1 MAKYSV
7 PGIRF
12 SELDNTIRS
21 NSLPGL
27 GIGAI
32 VMKSNKGPVNQR
44 VLTTSYDNFT
54 DIYGQPE
61 NLDDYGHFAAENYLA
76 ISNQLLTVR
85 TTMGDEGYAQIQYP
99 YTDADLKDTYLSK
112 DTSEFKYIN
121 NEDNA
126 NLKLLGNLN
135 DVTQVSA
142 IVGDKDKPEW
152 LTNQALSSTFGVYQ
166 IAGHATIVD
175 LINDNPPSVAVFKNI
190 GKEEEGVK
198 AENIETGSGKYV
210 KFATKVNSKG
220 EVGKW
225 YDDLIFTESAWDSTL
240 PVSSMQVYNTALQ
253 YAIPS
258 DLSASGN
265 NILKGYKTVF
275 SIPAEYTLNNE
286 GTTLTAYYKEDS
298 DVISAYN
305 NSAVSAIDI
314 SALFANDNFY
324 KGSKDKEAN
333 PAKVTNTKGELVD
346 YKEPTYCEDAEDA
359 VKIQFRD
366 WDDCVNKTYYV
377 LKNEFEDSVGQTVGI
392 QFREYGMNTLQEAMA
407 SKYEN
412 DLPSRYT
419 DKPTKF
425 DVEFTDFTK
434 FAGTTSG
441 FAKINEL
448 ADSYGCD
455 PSELLTDNK
464 YGLLTYYDV
473 WEGIEYEYTY
483 DEEGNATPVA
493 ILNEPVEKVIYKKD
507 WEEFVAKHPVDGKEN
522 VGYDT
527 RLFWTVGEKN
537 AKTPTT
543 ISVYTADEPNGVVI
557 PWQENTK
564 KDEEGSEP
572 INKMA
577 AFATSEILNGTNER
591 YKDGYTV
598 SIESDDEPGNGDI
611 EQYVS
616 NKANQLI
623 IASIGPGEYGNDI
636 GVSIITPECAEIPAL
651 NHQNAFNW
659 KYRYDDEDQVDNDEV
674 DQDTLT
680 WKKVYRI
687 NVYVK
692 TKSQTAEAAW
702 GTGMDALLKDPAES
716 WFVSNDPT
724 AKDSE
729 GNSLYAPNVINGHS
743 DYIYVSRNSV
753 NEARTGAGTYAMPH
767 QTFAIYGLTGG
778 SNSKKNNVTEKIA
791 GLKLYADRQKADFD
805 ILFNV
810 DAIDTFNGK
819 QRYNALQRKIAEI
832 AASRTIDIGV
842 VQVTS
847 REAKSVKR
855 MIGEAKMFSFNNGT
869 YIAEYA
875 GYDKY
880 YNGTLASWIYLPKSI
895 AGACRMAYCDMTS
908 YPWMAPAGVQRGN
921 ITYTNGQLTRLTD
934 NEIGQLYD
942 INVNTSRDCGGFGE
956 CLYGQKTALKK
967 ESALNRINVRRCL
980 NYIEK
985 VLENMLLPYLFQQNT
1000 ANTRSAARNSIDA
1013 FLNRVQ
1019 AAEGVE
1025 QYSLS
1030 VTQDNEDPHIMN
1042 VAIRIVPAEAIEFID
1057 VKITVD
1063 RNTGVITSEAM

>member
-12 SELDNTIRS
+12 TEIDNTIRS

-99 YTDADLKDTYLSK
+99 YTDADLKDTYRST
-112 DTSEFKYIN
+112 DTSQFKFID
-121 NEDNA
+121 NEDNS
-126 NLKLLGNLN
+126 NLKMLQNLDTVTKVTSLKEN
-135 DVTQVSA
+135 D
-142 IVGDKDKPEW
+142 EW
-152 LTNQALSSTFGVYQ
+152 LDNEALSGFGVYQ
-166 IAGHATIVD
+166 RAGYATIVD
-175 LINDNPPSVAVFKNI
+175 LINDNAPSVAVFKNVGPSSTDI
-190 GKEEEGVK
+190 ELD
-198 AENIETGSGKYV
+198 NIIYTVNNTGASGKYIE
-210 KFATKVNSKG
+210 FATKVNSRG
-220 EVGKW
+220 EVGKM
-225 YDDLIFTESAWDSTL
+225 YDDLILTNDAWNTGCIYPDTIQINKTNPLLYISANEEVTGAPAESA
-240 PVSSMQVYNTALQ
+240 V
-253 YAIPS
+253 
-258 DLSASGN
+258 
-265 NILKGYKTVF
+265 GYKVTF
-275 SIPAEYTLNNE
+275 SIPDADTLNNV
-286 GTTLTAYYKEDS
+286 GTTLTAYLTSAAVKTIEDTLEAT
-298 DVISAYN
+298 SAYKY
-305 NSAVSAIDI
+305 SD
-314 SALFANDNFY
+314 LFNDENFY
-324 KGSKDKEAN
+324 KGAATWNTGDDVVTLCKD
-333 PAKVTNTKGELVD
+333 PI
-346 YKEPTYCEDAEDA
+346 DAC
-359 VKIQFRD
+359 KIQFRD

-377 LKNEFEDSVGQTVGI
+377 DTTATKDTVGQAVGI
-392 QFREYGMNTLQEAMA
+392 QYREYGMNTLQEALA
-407 SKYEN
+407 GVQVTGKNKKLEN
-412 DLPSRYT
+412 VKFEVKVQKLTDLP
-419 DKPTKF
+419 KEK
-425 DVEFTDFTK
+425 V
-434 FAGTTSG
+434 A
-441 FAKINEL
+441 EL
-448 ADSYGCD
+448 ADAYGAD
-455 PSELLTDNK
+455 MSELMAEGT
-464 YGLLTYYDV
+464 YCLLTYYDV
-473 WEGIEYEYTY
+473 WEGVDLEY
-483 DEEGNATPVA
+483 DETSKY
-493 ILNEPVEKVIYKKD
+493 ILNEPIEKVIFAKD
-507 WEEFVAKHPVDGKEN
+507 WEKFAAKVGKPFDEAYDEN
-522 VGYDT
+522 
-527 RLFWTVGEKN
+527 LFWTIAEKN

-543 ISVYTADEPNGVVI
+543 MSVYTSDNPDPVVI
-557 PWQENTK
+557 PWQEGTQK
-564 KDEEGSEP
+564 PDGEP
-572 INKMA
+572 VNKMA

-598 SIESDDEPGNGDI
+598 SIESDDEPGNGDV

-623 IASIGPGEYGNDI
+623 ITSIGPGEYGNDI

-659 KYRYDDEDQVDNDEV
+659 KYRYDDEDKVDDVET

-680 WKKVYRI
+680 WTKVYRI

-819 QRYNALQRKIAEI
+819 QRYSALQRKIAEI

-855 MIGEAKMFSFNNGT
+855 MLGEAKMFSFNNGT
-869 YIAEYA
+869 YVAEYA

-908 YPWMAPAGVQRGN
+908 YPWFAPAGVQRGN
-921 ITYTNGQLTRLTD
+921 ITYTNGPLTRLTD

-985 VLENMLLPYLFQQNT
+985 VLENMMLPYLFQQNT

-1030 VTQDNEDPHIMN
+1030 VTQDAEDPHIMN

>member
-12 SELDNTIRS
+12 TEIDNTIRS

-99 YTDADLKDTYLSK
+99 YTDADLKDTYRSD
-112 DTSEFKYIN
+112 DTSEFRFID
-121 NEDNA
+121 NEDNS
-126 NLKLLGNLN
+126 NLKLLGKLE

-142 IVGDKDKPEW
+142 ISGEPGKEEW
-152 LTNQALSSTFGVYQ
+152 IVDDPISMFGVYQ
-166 IAGHATIVD
+166 KAGHGTIVD
-175 LINDNPPSVAVFKNI
+175 LINDNPPAVAVFKNVGSKDADI
-190 GKEEEGVK
+190 DPTNIVK
-198 AENIETGSGKYV
+198 ASGVYV
-210 KFATKVNSKG
+210 EFATKVNAKG
-220 EVGKW
+220 DVGKW
-225 YDDLIFTESAWDSTL
+225 YDDLILTKDAYTSGTVPGSAIQVNRAPITYQKKTGDIIEV
-240 PVSSMQVYNTALQ
+240 VS
-253 YAIPS
+253 
-258 DLSASGN
+258 
-265 NILKGYKTVF
+265 GYKTIF
-275 SIPAEYTLNNE
+275 SIPATDVLNGV
-286 GTTLTAYYKEDS
+286 GTTLTAYYTNKFVED
-298 DVISAYN
+298 N
-305 NSAVSAIDI
+305 NLLATDDSAISGIAIKYTDMF
-314 SALFANDNFY
+314 SDDSFY
-324 KGSKDKEAN
+324 KGAS
-333 PAKVTNTKGELVD
+333 
-346 YKEPTYCEDAEDA
+346 DA
-359 VKIQFRD
+359 VMVKPSADAWKIQFRD

-377 LKNEFEDSVGQTVGI
+377 DAETFSSTVGQSVGI
-392 QFREYGMNTLQEAMA
+392 QYREYGMNTKQEALA
-407 SKYEN
+407 SIYTNN
-412 DLPSRYT
+412 DLPSIT
-419 DKPTKF
+419 GNNTEFK
-425 DVEFTDFTK
+425 VEFTLLSEI
-434 FAGTTSG
+434 ASNSALGG
-441 FAKINEL
+441 FDKINSL

-455 PSELLTDNK
+455 PSELLANDK

-473 WEGIEYEYTY
+473 WDGIDFEYETVI
-483 DEEGNATPVA
+483 EEGQEVQKAVK
-493 ILNEPVEKVIYKKD
+493 IINEPVEKVIFKKEWD
-507 WEEFVAKHPVDGKEN
+507 EFTSKNAATNGVDTK
-522 VGYDT
+522 
-527 RLFWTVGEKN
+527 LFWTVAEKN
-537 AKTPTT
+537 AKTPST
-543 ISVYTADEPNGVVI
+543 ISVYTSDLPQGVVV

-564 KDEEGSEP
+564 KDGGEQV
-572 INKMA
+572 NKLA

-598 SIESDDEPGNGDI
+598 SIESDDEPGNGDV

-623 IASIGPGEYGNDI
+623 ITSIGPGEYGNDI
-636 GVSIITPECAEIPAL
+636 GISIITPECAEIPAL

-659 KYRYDDEDQVDNDEV
+659 KYRYDDEDKVDDVET

-680 WKKVYRI
+680 WTKVYRI

-819 QRYNALQRKIAEI
+819 QRYSALQRKIAEI

-855 MIGEAKMFSFNNGT
+855 MLGEAKMFSFNNGT
-869 YIAEYA
+869 YVAEYA

-908 YPWMAPAGVQRGN
+908 YPWFAPAGVQRGN
-921 ITYTNGQLTRLTD
+921 ITYTNGPLTRLTD

-985 VLENMLLPYLFQQNT
+985 VLENMMLPYLFQQNT

-1030 VTQDNEDPHIMN
+1030 VTQDAEDPHIMN

>member
-12 SELDNTIRS
+12 TEIDNTIRS

-99 YTDADLKDTYLSK
+99 YTDADLKDTYRST
-112 DTSEFKYIN
+112 DTSQFKFID
-121 NEDNA
+121 NEDNS
-126 NLKLLGNLN
+126 NLKMLQNL
-135 DVTQVSA
+135 DTVTQVTA
-142 IVGDKDKPEW
+142 VTAGNEW
-152 LTNQALSSTFGVYQ
+152 ILDDALSGFGVYQ
-166 IAGHATIVD
+166 KAGYATVVD
-175 LINDNPPSVAVFKNI
+175 LINDNAPAVAVFKNI
-190 GKEEEGVK
+190 GDKDADVEL
-198 AENIETGSGKYV
+198 ENIEKDKGVYIE
-210 KFATKVNSKG
+210 FATKVNSKG
-220 EVGKW
+220 EVGKM
-225 YDDLIFTESAWDSTL
+225 YDDLILTTAAYETGCIYPDSIQINKTNPLLYISASKEATGT
-240 PVSSMQVYNTALQ
+240 S
-253 YAIPS
+253 
-258 DLSASGN
+258 LSA
-265 NILKGYKTVF
+265 LGYKVTF
-275 SIPAEYTLNNE
+275 SVPDSATLNNV
-286 GTTLTAYYKEDS
+286 GTTLTAYLTED
-298 DVISAYN
+298 
-305 NSAVSAIDI
+305 AVSAIETELDTV
-314 SALFANDNFY
+314 SAYKYQDLFKDANFY
-324 KGSKDKEAN
+324 KGAATWNTGADVVTLCKN
-333 PAKVTNTKGELVD
+333 PITAS
-346 YKEPTYCEDAEDA
+346 
-359 VKIQFRD
+359 KIQFRD

-377 LKNEFEDSVGQTVGI
+377 DTSAFEDTLASAVGI
-392 QFREYGMNTLQEAMA
+392 QFREYGMNTLQEALA
-407 SKYEN
+407 G
-412 DLPSRYT
+412 LG
-419 DKPTKF
+419 KF
-425 DVEFTDFTK
+425 KDTSVEFNVEVKPLTEIDK
-434 FAGTTSG
+434 DEVA
-441 FAKINEL
+441 EL
-448 ADSYGCD
+448 ADSYGAD
-455 PSELLTDNK
+455 ISELMAEGT
-464 YGLLTYYDV
+464 YSRLTYYDV
-473 WEGIEYEYTY
+473 WEGVDVEY
-483 DEEGNATPVA
+483 DENNNKL
-493 ILNEPVEKVIYKKD
+493 IKNEKIQKVIFTKD
-507 WEEFVAKHPVDGKEN
+507 WEKFAAKVGKPTSSAF
-522 VGYDT
+522 DWK
-527 RLFWTVGEKN
+527 LFWTIAEKN

-543 ISVYTADEPNGVVI
+543 LSVYTADNPDPVVI
-557 PWQENTK
+557 PWQEGTQK
-564 KDEEGSEP
+564 TDGEP
-572 INKMA
+572 VNKMA

-598 SIESDDEPGNGDI
+598 SIESDDEPGNGDV

-623 IASIGPGEYGNDI
+623 ITSIGPGEYGNDI
-636 GVSIITPECAEIPAL
+636 GISIITPECADIPAL

-659 KYRYDDEDQVDNDEV
+659 KYRYDDEDKVDDVET

-680 WKKVYRI
+680 WTKVYRI

-810 DAIDTFNGK
+810 EAIDTFNGK
-819 QRYNALQRKIAEI
+819 QRYSALQRKIAEI

-869 YIAEYA
+869 YVAEYA

-921 ITYTNGQLTRLTD
+921 ITYTNGPLTRLTD
-934 NEIGQLYD
+934 VEIGQLYD
-942 INVNTSRDCGGFGE
+942 INVNTSRDCAGFGE

-985 VLENMLLPYLFQQNT
+985 VLENMMLPYLFQQNT

-1063 RNTGVITSEAM
+1063 RNTGVVTSEAM

>member
-12 SELDNTIRS
+12 TEIDNTIRS

-142 IVGDKDKPEW
+142 LTTNDEW
-152 LTNQALSSTFGVYQ
+152 LTNQALSATFGVYQ
-166 IAGHATIVD
+166 KAGHATIVD
-175 LINDNPPSVAVFKNI
+175 LINDNPPAVAVFKNV
-190 GKEEEGVK
+190 GKGDI
-198 AENIETGSGKYV
+198 APENIETSAGKYV
-210 KFATKVNSKG
+210 KFATKVNSRG

-225 YDDLIFTESAWDSTL
+225 YDDLIFTESAWDASI
-240 PVSSMQVYNTALQ
+240 PVSSMQVSNTALM
-253 YAIPS
+253 YAITGDVAES
-258 DLSASGN
+258 GTILS
-265 NILKGYKTVF
+265 GYKTVF

-286 GTTLTAYYKEDS
+286 GTTLTAYYKSDS
-298 DVISAYN
+298 TVIADYN
-305 NSAVSAIDI
+305 NSAKNTIDV
-314 SALFANDNFY
+314 SALFADANFY
-324 KGSKDKEAN
+324 KGSKDENAN
-333 PAKVTNTKGELVD
+333 PTEVPDPQTGELVP
-346 YKEPTYCEDAEDA
+346 YEEPIYSEEAQEA

-377 LKNEFEDSVGQTVGI
+377 LKDEFENTVGQSVGI
-392 QFREYGMNTLQEAMA
+392 QYREYGMNTLQEAMA
-407 SKYEN
+407 SLYTFN
-412 DLPSRYT
+412 DT
-419 DKPTKF
+419 TFAVKF
-425 DVEFTDFTK
+425 KDLSKLASEE
-434 FAGTTSG
+434 GG

-473 WEGIEYEYTY
+473 WEGIEFEYD
-483 DEEGNATPVA
+483 DEGKPTKVLNTP
-493 ILNEPVEKVIYKKD
+493 IEKIIYKKD
-507 WEEFVAKHPVDGKEN
+507 WEEFVAKHPQGD
-522 VGYDT
+522 VGYDEK
-527 RLFWTVGEKN
+527 LFWTVGEKN
-537 AKTPTT
+537 AKTPIT

-636 GVSIITPECAEIPAL
+636 GISIITPECAEIPAL
-651 NHQNAFNW
+651 NHQNAFMW
-659 KYRYDDEDQVDNDEV
+659 KYKYDDEDQVDNDEV

-680 WKKVYRI
+680 WTKVYRI

-724 AKDSE
+724 AKDAE

-819 QRYNALQRKIAEI
+819 QRYSALQRKIAEI

-855 MIGEAKMFSFNNGT
+855 MLGEAKMFSFNNGT
-869 YIAEYA
+869 YVAEYA

-895 AGACRMAYCDMTS
+895 AGACRMAYCDMTA
-908 YPWMAPAGVQRGN
+908 YPWFAPAGVQRGN
-921 ITYTNGQLTRLTD
+921 ITYTNGPLTRLTD
-934 NEIGQLYD
+934 DEIGQLYN

-985 VLENMLLPYLFQQNT
+985 VLENMMLPYLFQQNT

-1030 VTQDNEDPHIMN
+1030 VTQDAEDPHIMN

>member
-99 YTDADLKDTYLSK
+99 YTDADMKDTYRSK
-112 DTSEFKYIN
+112 DTAEYKYID

-126 NLKLLGNLN
+126 NLKLLGKLE

-142 IVGDKDKPEW
+142 IIGNSAQPEW
-152 LTNQALSSTFGVYQ
+152 LVNGALSSTFGVFQ
-166 IAGHATIVD
+166 KAGFGTVYD
-175 LINDNPPSVAVFKNI
+175 LINDNPPAIAVFKNV
-190 GKEEEGVK
+190 GSGDVA
-198 AENIETGSGKYV
+198 AENIEKEEGYYIE
-210 KFATKVNSKG
+210 FATKVNAKG
-220 EVGKW
+220 EVGKK
-225 YDDLIFTESAWDSTL
+225 YNDLILTKEAFDSSA
-240 PVSSMQVYNTALQ
+240 VSVTAIQVSNTALMTVSG
-253 YAIPS
+253 S
-258 DLSASGN
+258 DVYS
-265 NILKGYKTVF
+265 GYKTVF
-275 SIPAEYTLNNE
+275 SIPATDTLNSE
-286 GTTLTAYYKEDS
+286 ATTLTAYYNS
-298 DVISAYN
+298 TFAATISAAQEDPT
-305 NSAVSAIDI
+305 SSGI
-314 SALFANDNFY
+314 SYQELFKDSNFY
-324 KGSKDKEAN
+324 KGTEGA
-333 PAKVTNTKGELVD
+333 TM
-346 YKEPTYCEDAEDA
+346 CETPVEA
-359 VKIQFRD
+359 VKIQFKD
-366 WDDCVNKTYYV
+366 WDDCVNKTHYV
-377 LKNEFEDSVGQTVGI
+377 LKDDFEKTVGQAVGI
-392 QFREYGMNTLQEAMA
+392 QFREYGMNTLQEALA
-407 SKYEN
+407 GIFKDGE
-412 DLPSRYT
+412 YT
-419 DKPTKF
+419 
-425 DVEFTDFTK
+425 VEYKDMTQVATV
-434 FAGTTSG
+434 SG
-441 FAKINEL
+441 FDKVNEI

-473 WEGIEYEYTY
+473 WEGITY
-483 DEEGNATPVA
+483 DENDQ
-493 ILNEPVEKVIYKKD
+493 IINEPVVKVIYKKEWTD
-507 WEEFVAKHPVDGKEN
+507 FMAKHPQTTD
-522 VGYDT
+522 VGYDEN
-527 RLFWTVGEKN
+527 LFWVVGEKN
-537 AKTPTT
+537 AKTPIT
-543 ISVYTADEPNGVVI
+543 ISVYTADEPDGVVI

-564 KDEEGSEP
+564 GEDGVTV
-572 INKMA
+572 NKLA
-577 AFATSEILNGTNER
+577 AFATSEILNGINER

-659 KYRYDDEDQVDNDEV
+659 KYRYDDEDQVDNEEV

-869 YIAEYA
+869 YVAEYA

-1030 VTQDNEDPHIMN
+1030 VTQDNVDPHILN

>member
-7 PGIRF
+7 PGINF
-12 SELDNTIRS
+12 TEIDNTIRS
-21 NSLPGL
+21 NSIPGL

-99 YTDADLKDTYLSK
+99 YTDADLKDTYRSE
-112 DTSEFKYIN
+112 DTSQFKFID

-142 IVGDKDKPEW
+142 ISGEPGKEEW
-152 LTNQALSSTFGVYQ
+152 IVDDSISMFGVYQ
-166 IAGHATIVD
+166 KAGHGTIVD
-175 LINDNPPSVAVFKNI
+175 LINDNPPSVAVFKNV
-190 GKEEEGVK
+190 GSKEAGIEPTNFVK
-198 AENIETGSGKYV
+198 ASGVYV
-210 KFATKVNSKG
+210 EFATKVNAKG
-220 EVGKW
+220 DVGKW
-225 YDDLIFTESAWDSTL
+225 YDDLILTKEAWTSGTIPGSAIQ
-240 PVSSMQVYNTALQ
+240 VSRSPITYQKKTGELIEV
-253 YAIPS
+253 
-258 DLSASGN
+258 LS
-265 NILKGYKTVF
+265 GYKTIF
-275 SIPAEYTLNNE
+275 SITADDVLNQV
-286 GTTLTAYYKEDS
+286 GTTLTAYYTKEFVDR
-298 DVISAYN
+298 N
-305 NSAVSAIDI
+305 NLLSTDPSAISSIAIRYDDM
-314 SALFANDNFY
+314 FDDGNFY
-324 KGSKDKEAN
+324 KGISNGYMVK
-333 PAKVTNTKGELVD
+333 
-346 YKEPTYCEDAEDA
+346 PTADAW
-359 VKIQFRD
+359 KIQFRD

-377 LKNEFEDSVGQTVGI
+377 DAESFSSTVGQSVGI
-392 QFREYGMNTLQEAMA
+392 QYREYGMNTLQEAIA
-407 SKYEN
+407 SIYTN
-412 DLPSRYT
+412 ALPSLSST
-419 DKPTKF
+419 ATNF
-425 DVEFTDFTK
+425 NVEFTLLSDIASNSALGGFDKITK
-434 FAGTTSG
+434 
-441 FAKINEL
+441 L

-455 PSELLTDNK
+455 PSELLSNDK
-464 YGLLTYYDV
+464 FGLLTYYDV
-473 WEGIEYEYTY
+473 WEGIDYEYETKV
-483 DEEGNATPVA
+483 DEYGTEYQ
-493 ILNEPVEKVIYKKD
+493 EPVKIINKPIEKVIFKKD
-507 WEEFVAKHPVDGKEN
+507 WDEFTSKNASTDGVDTK
-522 VGYDT
+522 
-527 RLFWTVGEKN
+527 LFWTVAEKN
-537 AKTPTT
+537 AKTPST
-543 ISVYTADEPNGVVI
+543 ISVYTADIPEGVVI
-557 PWQENTK
+557 PWQESTK
-564 KDEEGSEP
+564 KADGEQ

-591 YKDGYTV
+591 YKDGYTI
-598 SIESDDEPGNGDI
+598 SIESDDEPGNGDV

-616 NKANQLI
+616 NKNNQLI

-636 GVSIITPECAEIPAL
+636 GVSIITSECADIPAL

-716 WFVSNDPT
+716 WYVSNDPT
-724 AKDSE
+724 AKDAE

-753 NEARTGAGTYAMPH
+753 NEAKTGAGTYAQPH
-767 QTFAIYGLTGG
+767 QTYAIYGLTGG

-791 GLKLYADRQKADFD
+791 GLKLYKDRQKADFD

-810 DAIDTFNGK
+810 EAIDTFNGK

-869 YIAEYA
+869 YVAEYA

-908 YPWMAPAGVQRGN
+908 YPWFAPAGVQRGN
-921 ITYTNGQLTRLTD
+921 ITYTNGPLTRLTD
-934 NEIGQLYD
+934 DEIGQLYD
-942 INVNTSRDCGGFGE
+942 INVNTSRDCAGFGE

-985 VLENMLLPYLFQQNT
+985 SLETMMLPYLFQQNT
-1000 ANTRSAARNSIDA
+1000 ANTRSAARHSIDA

-1019 AAEGVE
+1019 AAEGIE
-1025 QYSLS
+1025 QYALS
-1030 VTQDNEDPHIMN
+1030 VTQDSEDPHIMN
-1042 VAIRIVPAEAIEFID
+1042 VAIRVVPAEAIEFID
-1057 VKITVD
+1057 VTITVD
-1063 RNTGVITSEAM
+1063 RNTGVTTNETM

>member
-7 PGIRF
+7 PGINF
-12 SELDNTIRS
+12 TEIDNTIRS

-85 TTMGDEGYAQIQYP
+85 TTMGDEGYAQIQFP

-112 DTSEFKYIN
+112 DTSEFKFID

-142 IVGDKDKPEW
+142 LTTNDEW
-152 LTNQALSSTFGVYQ
+152 LPLNPNLSAAFGVYQ
-166 IAGHATIVD
+166 KAGHATIVD
-175 LINDNPPSVAVFKNI
+175 LINDNPPSVAIFKNVGNGEI
-190 GKEEEGVK
+190 EGG
-198 AENIETGSGKYV
+198 NIETGSGQYV
-210 KFATKVNSKG
+210 KFATKVNAKG
-220 EVGKW
+220 DVGKW
-225 YDDLIFTESAWDSTL
+225 YDDLIFTESAWSGTL
-240 PVSSMQVYNTALQ
+240 PVSSMQVSNTALQ
-253 YAIPS
+253 YAITGDIP
-258 DLSASGN
+258 ASG
-265 NILKGYKTVF
+265 NILKGFKVLF

-298 DVISAYN
+298 KVITDYL
-305 NSAVSAIDI
+305 NSAVSSIEIKD
-314 SALFANDNFY
+314 LFNNEYFY
-324 KGSKDKEAN
+324 KGSKDASAN
-333 PAKVTNTKGELVD
+333 PAVVPDPKTGELVP
-346 YKEPTYCEDAEDA
+346 YEEPIYSEDAEEA
-359 VKIQFRD
+359 VQIKFRD

-377 LKNEFEDSVGQTVGI
+377 LKKDFEDSVGQSVGI
-392 QFREYGMNTLQEAMA
+392 QYREYGMNTLQEALA
-407 SKYEN
+407 SIYKNALPSKYTGEASTTFN
-412 DLPSRYT
+412 I
-419 DKPTKF
+419 
-425 DVEFTDFTK
+425 EFTDLSTLASK
-434 FAGTTSG
+434 EGG
-441 FAKINEL
+441 FAIINEL
-448 ADSYGCD
+448 ADTYGCD

-473 WEGIEYEYTY
+473 WEGIDYDYSY
-483 DEEGNATPVA
+483 DEDGNAVPIA
-493 ILNEPVEKVIYKKD
+493 IKNEPIRKVIYKKD
-507 WEEFVAKHPVDGKEN
+507 WEEFIAKHPA
-522 VGYDT
+522 GYDE

-537 AKTPTT
+537 AKTPIT

-557 PWQENTK
+557 PWQESTK

-591 YKDGYTV
+591 YKDGYTI
-598 SIESDDEPGNGDI
+598 SIESDDEPGNGDV

-616 NKANQLI
+616 NKNNQLI

-636 GVSIITPECAEIPAL
+636 GVSIITSECAEIPAL

-716 WFVSNDPT
+716 WYVSNDPT
-724 AKDSE
+724 AKDAE

-753 NEARTGAGTYAMPH
+753 NEAKTGAGTYAQPH
-767 QTFAIYGLTGG
+767 QTYAIYGLTGG

-791 GLKLYADRQKADFD
+791 GLKLYKDRQKADFD

-810 DAIDTFNGK
+810 EAIDTFNGK

-869 YIAEYA
+869 YVAEYA

-908 YPWMAPAGVQRGN
+908 YPWFAPAGVQRGN
-921 ITYTNGQLTRLTD
+921 ITYTNGPLTRLTD
-934 NEIGQLYD
+934 DEIGQLYD
-942 INVNTSRDCGGFGE
+942 INVNTSRDCAGFGE

-985 VLENMLLPYLFQQNT
+985 SLETMMLPYLFQQNT

-1013 FLNRVQ
+1013 FLNRIQ
-1019 AAEGVE
+1019 AADGVE
-1025 QYSLS
+1025 EYALS
-1030 VTQDNEDPHIMN
+1030 VTQDAEDPHIMN
-1042 VAIRIVPAEAIEFID
+1042 VAIRIVPAEAIEYID
-1057 VKITVD
+1057 IKITVD
-1063 RNTGVITSEAM
+1063 RNTGVIARESM

>member
-12 SELDNTIRS
+12 TEIDNTIRS

-175 LINDNPPSVAVFKNI
+175 LINDNPPSVAIFKNI
-190 GKEEEGVK
+190 GKEAEGIK
-198 AENIETGSGKYV
+198 AENIETSAGKYV
-210 KFATKVNSKG
+210 KFATKVNSRG

-225 YDDLIFTESAWDSTL
+225 YDDLIFTEDAWENAELTF
-240 PVSSMQVYNTALQ
+240 SSMQVSNTALM
-253 YAIPS
+253 YAITGDVAES
-258 DLSASGN
+258 GTILS
-265 NILKGYKTVF
+265 GYKTVF

-286 GTTLTAYYKEDS
+286 GTTLTAYYKKNS
-298 DVISAYN
+298 SVIEAYD
-305 NSAVSAIDI
+305 NSAVSSI
-314 SALFANDNFY
+314 SIQELFKNENFY

-333 PAKVTNTKGELVD
+333 PEQVPDPQTGELEP
-346 YKEPTYCEDAEDA
+346 YEEPIYSEKEQDA

-377 LKNEFEDSVGQTVGI
+377 LKDEFEDSVGQAVGI

-434 FAGTTSG
+434 LAGTTSG
-441 FAKINEL
+441 FAKINAL

-473 WEGIEYEYTY
+473 WEGIEFEYDDNGEPTKVL
-483 DEEGNATPVA
+483 NTP
-493 ILNEPVEKVIYKKD
+493 IEKIIYKKD
-507 WEEFVAKHPVDGKEN
+507 WEEFVAKHPQGD
-522 VGYDT
+522 VGYDEK
-527 RLFWTVGEKN
+527 LFWTVGEKN
-537 AKTPTT
+537 AKTPIT

-636 GVSIITPECAEIPAL
+636 GISIITPECAEIPAL
-651 NHQNAFNW
+651 NHQNAFMW
-659 KYRYDDEDQVDNDEV
+659 KYKYDDEDQVDNDEV

-680 WKKVYRI
+680 WTKVYRI

-692 TKSQTAEAAW
+692 TKSQTADAAW

-819 QRYNALQRKIAEI
+819 QRYSALQRKIAEI

-855 MIGEAKMFSFNNGT
+855 MLGEAKMFSFNNGT
-869 YIAEYA
+869 YVAEYA

-908 YPWMAPAGVQRGN
+908 YPWFAPAGVQRGN
-921 ITYTNGQLTRLTD
+921 ITYTNGPLTRLTD
-934 NEIGQLYD
+934 DEIGQLYN

-985 VLENMLLPYLFQQNT
+985 VLENMMLPYLFQQNT

>member
-7 PGIRF
+7 PGMRIT
-12 SELDNTIRS
+12 EQDNTIRS

-99 YTDADLKDTYLSK
+99 YTDADLKDTYRSE
-112 DTSEFKYIN
+112 DTSEFRYID

-126 NLKLLGNLN
+126 NLRLLGKLE

-142 IVGDKDKPEW
+142 ISGEANKEEW
-152 LTNQALSSTFGVYQ
+152 LVEPTLSSFGVYQ
-166 IAGHATIVD
+166 RAGHATIID
-175 LINDNPPSVAVFKNI
+175 LINDNPPSIAVYKNVGPSAGDI
-190 GKEEEGVK
+190 NPQNIVKDKGV
-198 AENIETGSGKYV
+198 YV
-210 KFATKVNSKG
+210 EFATKVNAKG
-220 EVGKW
+220 EIGKW
-225 YDDLIFTESAWDSTL
+225 YDDLIITEDAWTSGTIPGSSIQVNTSPITYQLTGTESGTV
-240 PVSSMQVYNTALQ
+240 VS
-253 YAIPS
+253 
-258 DLSASGN
+258 GF
-265 NILKGYKTVF
+265 KTVF
-275 SIPAEYTLNNE
+275 SIPAKDTLNNI
-286 GTTLTAYYKEDS
+286 GTTLTAYFTDTFVEE
-298 DVISAYN
+298 N
-305 NSAVSAIDI
+305 NLLNPDPSAVSAIAIKYSDM
-314 SALFANDNFY
+314 FVDDNFY
-324 KGSKDKEAN
+324 KGGSSADMVKPSAEAW
-333 PAKVTNTKGELVD
+333 KV
-346 YKEPTYCEDAEDA
+346 
-359 VKIQFRD
+359 QFRD

-377 LKNEFEDSVGQTVGI
+377 DAESFSSTVGQSVGI
-392 QFREYGMNTLQEAMA
+392 QFREYGMNTLQEALA
-407 SKYEN
+407 SIYTN
-412 DLPSRYT
+412 NLPYKTETTSAT
-419 DKPTKF
+419 TTEFK
-425 DVEFTDFTK
+425 VEFTKLSEIASDKTL
-434 FAGTTSG
+434 GG
-441 FAKINEL
+441 FEKINAL

-455 PSELLTDNK
+455 PSELLASDK
-464 YGLLTYYDV
+464 YGLLTYFNV
-473 WEGIEYEYTY
+473 WDGIEFEYEP
-483 DEEGNATPVA
+483 EEVDGEIYQKPVA
-493 ILNEPVEKVIYKKD
+493 IINEPIEKVVYVKE
-507 WEEFVAKHPVDGKEN
+507 WEDFASKNASTNGVDVK
-522 VGYDT
+522 
-527 RLFWTVGEKN
+527 LFWTVAEKN
-537 AKTPTT
+537 AKTPST
-543 ISVYTADEPNGVVI
+543 ISVYTADAPQGVVV
-557 PWQENTK
+557 PWQESTK
-564 KDEEGSEP
+564 KEGGEQV
-572 INKMA
+572 NKLA

-591 YKDGYTV
+591 YKDGYTI
-598 SIESDDEPGNGDI
+598 SIESDDEPGNGDV

-636 GVSIITPECAEIPAL
+636 GISIITPECAEIPAL

-659 KYRYDDEDQVDNDEV
+659 KYRYDDEDKVDSDEI

-680 WKKVYRI
+680 WTKVYRI

-702 GTGMDALLKDPAES
+702 GTGMDALLKDPVES
-716 WFVSNDPT
+716 WYVSNDPT
-724 AKDSE
+724 AKDTE

-767 QTFAIYGLTGG
+767 QTYAIYGLTGG

-819 QRYNALQRKIAEI
+819 QRFSSLQRKIAEI
-832 AASRTIDIGV
+832 AAKRTIDIGV

-847 REAKSVKR
+847 REAKSIKR
-855 MIGEAKMFSFNNGT
+855 MLGEAKMFSFNNGT
-869 YIAEYA
+869 YVAEYA

-880 YNGTLASWIYLPKSI
+880 YNGTLASWIYLPKSV

-921 ITYTNGQLTRLTD
+921 ITYTNGPLTRLTD
-934 NEIGQLYD
+934 VEIGQLYD
-942 INVNTSRDCGGFGE
+942 INVNTSRDCAGFGE

-985 VLENMLLPYLFQQNT
+985 VLETMMLPYLFQQNT

-1025 QYSLS
+1025 EYALS

-1057 VKITVD
+1057 IKITVD
-1063 RNTGVITSEAM
+1063 RNTGVSTNESM

>member
-12 SELDNTIRS
+12 TEIDNTIRS

-142 IVGDKDKPEW
+142 LTTNDEW
-152 LTNQALSSTFGVYQ
+152 LTNQALSATFGVYQ
-166 IAGHATIVD
+166 KAGHATIVD
-175 LINDNPPSVAVFKNI
+175 LINDNPPAVAIFKNV
-190 GKEEEGVK
+190 GKGDI
-198 AENIETGSGKYV
+198 APENIETGSGKYV
-210 KFATKVNSKG
+210 KFATKVNSRG

-225 YDDLIFTESAWDSTL
+225 YDDLIFTEDAWSGSI
-240 PVSSMQVYNTALQ
+240 PVSSMQVSNTALM
-253 YAIPS
+253 YAITGDVAES
-258 DLSASGN
+258 GTILS
-265 NILKGYKTVF
+265 GYKTVF

-286 GTTLTAYYKEDS
+286 GTTLTAYYKSDS
-298 DVISAYN
+298 TVISDYN
-305 NSAVSAIDI
+305 NSAKNEIKITD
-314 SALFANDNFY
+314 LFDDENFY
-324 KGSKDKEAN
+324 KGSKDKAAN
-333 PAKVTNTKGELVD
+333 PTEVPDPQTGELVE
-346 YKEPTYCEDAEDA
+346 YEEPIYSEEAQEA

-377 LKNEFEDSVGQTVGI
+377 LKDEFENTVGQSVGI
-392 QFREYGMNTLQEAMA
+392 QYREYGMNTLQEAMA
-407 SKYEN
+407 SLYTFRDTTFAVKFK
-412 DLPSRYT
+412 DLS
-419 DKPTKF
+419 KLAS
-425 DVEFTDFTK
+425 EE
-434 FAGTTSG
+434 GG

-473 WEGIEYEYTY
+473 WEGIEFEYD
-483 DEEGNATPVA
+483 DEGEPTKVINTP
-493 ILNEPVEKVIYKKD
+493 IEKIIYKKD
-507 WEEFVAKHPVDGKEN
+507 WDEFVAKHPQGD
-522 VGYDT
+522 VGYDEK
-527 RLFWTVGEKN
+527 LFWTVGEKN
-537 AKTPTT
+537 AKTPIT

-636 GVSIITPECAEIPAL
+636 GISIITPECAEIPAL
-651 NHQNAFNW
+651 NHQNAFMW
-659 KYRYDDEDQVDNDEV
+659 KYKYDDEDQVDNDEV

-680 WKKVYRI
+680 WTKVYRI

-819 QRYNALQRKIAEI
+819 QRYSALQRKIAEI

-855 MIGEAKMFSFNNGT
+855 MLGEAKMFSFNNGT
-869 YIAEYA
+869 YVAEYA

-895 AGACRMAYCDMTS
+895 AGACRMAYCDMTA
-908 YPWMAPAGVQRGN
+908 YPWFAPAGVQRGN
-921 ITYTNGQLTRLTD
+921 ITYTNGPLTRLTD
-934 NEIGQLYD
+934 DEIGQLYN

-985 VLENMLLPYLFQQNT
+985 VLENMMLPYLFQQNT

>member
-12 SELDNTIRS
+12 TEIDNTIRS

-54 DIYGQPE
+54 DVYGQPE

-99 YTDADLKDTYLSK
+99 YTDADMKDTYRSK
-112 DTSEFKYIN
+112 DTAEFKYID

-126 NLKLLGNLN
+126 NLKLLGKLE

-142 IVGDKDKPEW
+142 MIGNSANPEW
-152 LTNQALSSTFGVYQ
+152 IVQDPLSSFGVYQ
-166 IAGHATIVD
+166 KAGFGTVYD
-175 LINDNPPSVAVFKNI
+175 LINDNPPAVAVFKNV
-190 GKEEEGVK
+190 GEGDVK
-198 AENIETGSGKYV
+198 AENIEKEEGYYIE
-210 KFATKVNSKG
+210 FATKVNAKG
-220 EVGKW
+220 EVGRM
-225 YDDLIFTESAWDSTL
+225 YDDLILTKSAYDSCAVPTSAIQ
-240 PVSSMQVYNTALQ
+240 VSNTALMVM
-253 YAIPS
+253 
-258 DLSASGN
+258 DEDKVLS
-265 NILKGYKTVF
+265 GYKTVF
-275 SIPAEYTLNNE
+275 SIPATDTLNSE
-286 GTTLTAYYKEDS
+286 PTTLTAYYDAS
-298 DVISAYN
+298 FASAIITEQG
-305 NSAVSAIDI
+305 NSASSGIAYSD
-314 SALFANDNFY
+314 LFDDGNFY
-324 KGSKDKEAN
+324 KGLGSATMCKE
-333 PAKVTNTKGELVD
+333 
-346 YKEPTYCEDAEDA
+346 KEEA

-366 WDDCVNKTYYV
+366 WDDCVNKTHYV
-377 LKNEFEDSVGQTVGI
+377 LKEDFKKSVGQAVGI
-392 QFREYGMNTLQEAMA
+392 QYREYGMNTLQEALA
-407 SKYEN
+407 GIFENEEYTVTYE
-412 DLPSRYT
+412 DLSQI
-419 DKPTKF
+419 
-425 DVEFTDFTK
+425 V
-434 FAGTTSG
+434 TTSG
-441 FAKINEL
+441 FDFVNSL

-473 WEGIEYEYTY
+473 WEGITR
-483 DEEGNATPVA
+483 DEEDK
-493 ILNEPVEKVIYKKD
+493 IINEPIQKVIYKKEWVD
-507 WEEFVAKHPVDGKEN
+507 FMSKHPQTTD
-522 VGYDT
+522 VGYDEK
-527 RLFWTVGEKN
+527 LFWVVGEKN
-537 AKTPTT
+537 AKTPIT
-543 ISVYTADEPNGVVI
+543 ISVYTADEPDGVVI
-557 PWQENTK
+557 PWQENTQQG
-564 KDEEGSEP
+564 DDGEP
-572 INKMA
+572 INKLA

-591 YKDGYTV
+591 YKDGYTI

-636 GVSIITPECAEIPAL
+636 GVSVITTECADIPAL

-659 KYRYDDEDQVDNDEV
+659 KYRYDDEDQVDND
-674 DQDTLT
+674 DDDKDLT

-767 QTFAIYGLTGG
+767 QTYAIYGLTGG

-832 AASRTIDIGV
+832 AAKRTIDIGV

-869 YIAEYA
+869 YVAEYA

-880 YNGTLASWIYLPKSI
+880 YNGTLASWIYLPKSV
-895 AGACRMAYCDMTS
+895 AGACRMAYCDMTG
-908 YPWMAPAGVQRGN
+908 YPWFAPAGVQRGN
-921 ITYTNGQLTRLTD
+921 ITYTNGQLSRLTD
-934 NEIGQLYD
+934 VEIGQLYD
-942 INVNTSRDCGGFGE
+942 INVNTSRDCAGFGE

-985 VLENMLLPYLFQQNT
+985 VLETMMLPYLFQQNT

-1019 AAEGVE
+1019 AAEGIE
-1025 QYSLS
+1025 KYALS

-1063 RNTGVITSEAM
+1063 RNTGITTNEAM

>member
-7 PGIRF
+7 PGMRF
-12 SELDNTIRS
+12 TEIDNTIRS

-99 YTDADLKDTYLSK
+99 YTDADLKDTYRST
-112 DTSEFKYIN
+112 DTSQFKFID
-121 NEDNA
+121 NEDNS
-126 NLKLLGNLN
+126 NLKMLQNL
-135 DVTQVSA
+135 DTVTQVTA
-142 IVGDKDKPEW
+142 IAGSGDHQEW
-152 LTNQALSSTFGVYQ
+152 IVDDALSGFGIYQ
-166 IAGHATIVD
+166 KAGFGTVVD
-175 LINDNPPSVAVFKNI
+175 LINDNAPAIAVFKNVGDKDTDI
-190 GKEEEGVK
+190 ELKNIQT
-198 AENIETGSGKYV
+198 AEGKYIE
-210 KFATKVNSKG
+210 FATKVNSKG
-220 EVGKW
+220 EVGKM
-225 YDDLIFTESAWDSTL
+225 YDDLIFTTSAWESGCIYPDTVQINKTNPLLYISGEGDSA
-240 PVSSMQVYNTALQ
+240 VS
-253 YAIPS
+253 AI
-258 DLSASGN
+258 
-265 NILKGYKTVF
+265 GYKVTF
-275 SIPAEYTLNNE
+275 SIPATDTLNNV
-286 GTTLTAYYKEDS
+286 GTTLTAYLTSAAAKTIEDTL
-298 DVISAYN
+298 DTASAYKY
-305 NSAVSAIDI
+305 SE
-314 SALFANDNFY
+314 LFKDENFY
-324 KGSKDKEAN
+324 KGAATWNPTSANVEMCKD
-333 PAKVTNTKGELVD
+333 PI
-346 YKEPTYCEDAEDA
+346 DAS
-359 VKIQFRD
+359 KIQFRD

-377 LKNEFEDSVGQTVGI
+377 DTTAFSATLGQAVGI
-392 QFREYGMNTLQEAMA
+392 QYREYGMNTLQEALAGIGVTGKDKDLNPVTFEVKVQPLTDLNKTEEGKEKLA
-407 SKYEN
+407 S
-412 DLPSRYT
+412 
-419 DKPTKF
+419 
-425 DVEFTDFTK
+425 
-434 FAGTTSG
+434 
-441 FAKINEL
+441 I
-448 ADSYGCD
+448 ADSYGAD
-455 PSELLTDNK
+455 ISELMAEGT
-464 YGLLTYYDV
+464 YSLLTFYDV
-473 WEGIEYEYTY
+473 WEGVDLEYEGDSEY
-483 DEEGNATPVA
+483 
-493 ILNEPVEKVIYKKD
+493 ILNTPIEKVIFTKD
-507 WEEFVAKHPVDGKEN
+507 WEKFAAK
-522 VGYDT
+522 VGATPKNAYDWK
-527 RLFWTVGEKN
+527 LFWTIAEKN
-537 AKTPTT
+537 AKSPTT
-543 ISVYTADEPNGVVI
+543 LSVYTSDNPDPVVI
-557 PWQENTK
+557 PWQEGTQK
-564 KDEEGSEP
+564 PDGDP

-598 SIESDDEPGNGDI
+598 SIESDDEPGNGDV

-623 IASIGPGEYGNDI
+623 ITSIGPGEYGNDI

-651 NHQNAFNW
+651 NHQNAFMW
-659 KYRYDDEDQVDNDEV
+659 KYKYDDEDKVDDVET

-819 QRYNALQRKIAEI
+819 QRYSALQRKIAEI

-855 MIGEAKMFSFNNGT
+855 MLGEAKMFSFNNGT
-869 YIAEYA
+869 YVAEYA

-908 YPWMAPAGVQRGN
+908 YPWFAPAGVQRGN
-921 ITYTNGQLTRLTD
+921 ITYTNGPLTRLTD
-934 NEIGQLYD
+934 DEIGQLYN

-1057 VKITVD
+1057 VKITID

>member
-1 MAKYSV
+1 MAKYTY
-7 PGIRF
+7 PGIF
-12 SELDNTIRS
+12 FNEKDNTIRS

-99 YTDADLKDTYLSK
+99 YTDADLKDTYRST
-112 DTSEFKYIN
+112 DTSEFRFID

-126 NLKLLGNLN
+126 NLKLLGKLE

-142 IVGDKDKPEW
+142 ISGEEGKEEW
-152 LTNQALSSTFGVYQ
+152 IVENPLSSFGVYQ
-166 IAGHATIVD
+166 KAGFGTIVD
-175 LINDNPPSVAVFKNI
+175 LINDNPPSIAVFKNVGTSYVKPENI
-190 GKEEEGVK
+190 KKDEGVY
-198 AENIETGSGKYV
+198 IE
-210 KFATKVNSKG
+210 FATKVNAAG

-225 YDDLIFTESAWDSTL
+225 YDDLILTKNAYGSGG
-240 PVSSMQVYNTALQ
+240 
-253 YAIPS
+253 IPS
-258 DLSASGN
+258 ASIQINPNPIIYVSGDA
-265 NILKGYKTVF
+265 IYSGFKTMF
-275 SIPAEYTLNNE
+275 SIPATDTLNGV
-286 GTTLTAYYKEDS
+286 GTTLTAYYADTFVS
-298 DVISAYN
+298 SLSAAP
-305 NSAVSAIDI
+305 SASYDD
-314 SALFANDNFY
+314 LFSNANFY
-324 KGSKDKEAN
+324 KGSAN
-333 PAKVTNTKGELVD
+333 ADMVKPSAK
-346 YKEPTYCEDAEDA
+346 AW
-359 VKIQFRD
+359 KIQFRD

-377 LKNEFEDSVGQTVGI
+377 DASAFSASVGQAVGI
-392 QFREYGMNTLQEAMA
+392 QFREYGMNTLQESLAA
-407 SKYEN
+407 IVT
-412 DLPSRYT
+412 SREW
-419 DKPTKF
+419 
-425 DVEFTDFTK
+425 DVEFKDLSTIAAST
-434 FAGTTSG
+434 ASG
-441 FAKINEL
+441 EGFDKINEL

-464 YGLLTYYDV
+464 YGLLTFYDV
-473 WEGIEYEYTY
+473 WEGINY
-483 DEEGNATPVA
+483 DIDGNV
-493 ILNEPVEKVIYKKD
+493 LNEKVEKVIYKKE
-507 WEEFVAKHPVDGKEN
+507 WEEFTSKNASTDGVNTK
-522 VGYDT
+522 
-527 RLFWTVGEKN
+527 LFWTVAEKN

-543 ISVYTADEPNGVVI
+543 ISVYTADIPEGVVV

-572 INKMA
+572 VNKMA

-659 KYRYDDEDQVDNDEV
+659 KYRYDDEDKVDSDEV

-680 WKKVYRI
+680 WTKVYRI

-692 TKSQTAEAAW
+692 PKSQTAEAAW

-819 QRYNALQRKIAEI
+819 QRYSALQRKIAEI

-855 MIGEAKMFSFNNGT
+855 MLGEAKMFSFNNGT
-869 YIAEYA
+869 YVAPYA

-921 ITYTNGQLTRLTD
+921 ITYSNGPLSRLTD
-934 NEIGQLYD
+934 VEIGQLYD
-942 INVNTSRDCGGFGE
+942 INVNTSRDCAGYGE

-985 VLENMLLPYLFQQNT
+985 VLETMMLPYLFQQNT

-1019 AAEGVE
+1019 AAEGVIE
-1025 QYSLS
+1025 YSLS
-1030 VTQDNEDPHIMN
+1030 VTQDNEDLHILN
-1042 VAIRIVPAEAIEFID
+1042 VAIRIVPAEAIEAIF
-1057 VKITVD
+1057 VTITVD